1 MAIRGTP
8 RDRSSLY
15 FHRILTGILGV
26 TLCYSFLRNWVKAHR
41 RLRISSYNV
50 NTHVAKYKV

>member
-15 FHRILTGILGV
+15 FHCILTGILGV

-50 NTHVAKYKV
+50 NRQRGKI

>member
-15 FHRILTGILGV
+15 FHCILTGILGV

-50 NTHVAKYKV
+50 NTQRGKI